1 MGGGS
6 VLLVSIK
13 NLRASPPPRPYLVF
27 EGVLGPKAHTRTPD
41 VFGLIIKHSLSD
53 TCFPTFRSVFYFTW
67 TSFKAIIEFVALL
80 FLFYVLAF
88 WPQGILDLSSLTRD
102 RTLTPCIRR

>member
-6 VLLVSIK
+6 VLLVSVK
-13 NLRASPPPRPYLVF
+13 NLRASPPPHPYLVF

-67 TSFKAIIEFVALL
+67 TNFKAIIEFVALL

-88 WPQGILDLSSLTRD
+88 WPRGIWDLIPPRD
-102 RTLTPCIRR
+102 

>member
-80 FLFYVLAF
+80 FLFYVVLF
-88 WPQGILDLSSLTRD
+88 FG
-102 RTLTPCIRR
+102 